1 MHAGTRSTLIAAAA
15 AAFTL
20 VSGCAVNQ
28 GAPQPS
34 DRTTEGVEEGAAN
47 TMARLYAAVPGSR
60 DLERKA
66 TATLVF
72 PRILTAGLVVGAEH
86 GRGVLHTRGRP
97 DSFYSITGL
106 SVGWQAGAES
116 KALVFMFLTPAALD
130 KFVASHGWT
139 VGADASVA
147 LVHDGANATLDSL
160 SARNEVVA
168 FALTNSG
175 LMAAATIAFAMP
187 RSAADELSAVTAPQ
201 SAIGAEINRVGAM
214 VASCTGGAR

>member
-1 MHAGTRSTLIAAAA
+1 MHAGTRMALGTAAAVA
-15 AAFTL
+15 LML
-20 VSGCAVNQ
+20 VSGCAINH

-34 DRTTEGVEEGAAN
+34 DRTSEGIEEGASN

-66 TATLVF
+66 TGTLVF
-72 PRILTAGLVVGAEH
+72 PRVLTAGLIIGGEH

-97 DSFYSITGL
+97 DSFYDITGL

-116 KALVFMFLTPAALD
+116 KALVLMFLTPAALN
-130 KFVASHGWT
+130 KFLESHGWT

-147 LVHDGANATLDSL
+147 VVREGANASLDSL

-175 LMAAATIAFAMP
+175 LMAAATIEGTKISP
-187 RSAADELSAVTAPQ
+187 VSR
-201 SAIGAEINRVGAM
+201 
-214 VASCTGGAR
+214 